1 MRPPNVG
8 LCFLATYDYIT
19 ENECTEEMVDHY
31 RRVVTEIQTI
41 FSRPKFI
48 HIYPQHCTR
57 VRILNRIFPDA
68 KFIHIIRDGN
78 AVECSTLYASSTFP
92 STDTYFS
99 SLRGKIFP
107 LLEEKYYS
115 ESLAEMRLYRLAR
128 DFLVAKAREAQAFGL
143 GRYHEIHYEEFT
155 AGRREKINEVLSF
168 CDLGSYQDFED
179 NSMSEIHNE
188 NIKWKNMLRGK
199 DNFTPLPIEF

>member
-1 MRPPNVG
+1 
-8 LCFLATYDYIT
+8 
-19 ENECTEEMVDHY
+19 MVDHY

-41 FSRPKFI
+41 FSRPRFI
-48 HIYPQHCTR
+48 NKYPQHGTR

-68 KFIHIIRDGN
+68 KFIHIIRDGT
-78 AVECSTLYASSTFP
+78 VIECSTLYASSTFR

-115 ESLAEMRLYRLAR
+115 ESLAEMCVYRLAR

-143 GRYHEIHYEEFT
+143 GRYHEYIMKSS
-155 AGRREKINEVLSF
+155 RQDVEK
-168 CDLGSYQDFED
+168 D
-179 NSMSEIHNE
+179 
-188 NIKWKNMLRGK
+188 K
-199 DNFTPLPIEF
+199 